1 MGVKLALNKDDDKR
15 ITTDGVLS
23 LARGHFQLYYISK
36 WIYIYIIIT
45 IFPFGQT
52 FLCNLSF
59 IFLSFSDLRKDS
71 LEHSKH
77 KFTPY
82 IGAEL
87 GDVKGYM

>member
-1 MGVKLALNKDDDKR
+1 M
-15 ITTDGVLS
+15 
-23 LARGHFQLYYISK
+23 SK

-59 IFLSFSDLRKDS
+59 IFLSFSDLRKNS

-77 KFTPY
+77 KFTLY

-87 GDVKGYM
+87 GGCERIYVINLPLVILYSEKL